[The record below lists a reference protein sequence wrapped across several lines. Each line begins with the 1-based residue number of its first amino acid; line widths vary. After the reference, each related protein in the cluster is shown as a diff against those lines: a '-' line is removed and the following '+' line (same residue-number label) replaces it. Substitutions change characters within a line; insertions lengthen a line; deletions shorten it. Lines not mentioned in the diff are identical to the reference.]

1 MKKIS
6 KISVIGIG
14 HVGSHIA
21 SSLFTQGVC
30 NEIALIDKEQDR
42 ALAHALDLMDM
53 SCYLESDAKIY
64 NGTYK
69 DLEDSD
75 ILFVSVCGIFS
86 TQDRLLELEAS
97 KNIVDDIAPKILE
110 SGFKGVIL
118 SVSNPCDIIAN
129 YLKERT
135 GLNVIG
141 TGTMLDSAR
150 LKLKLAKALNI
161 STKSV
166 QGFMLGEHGNSQFL
180 AKSLTS
186 IHGIGVEDYL
196 KYNNIDLSID
206 ELEKEVIEGGMDIA
220 KRKMCTEFGIGMSC
234 AYLAKAILND
244 ERKVLSCSTFVEEYG
259 VYTSVPC
266 IIGAGGVI
274 EQVKFRLSEQ
284 EQVKFE
290 KSCNVLREKLDDIRK

>member
-6 KISVIGIG
+6 IIGIG

-21 SSLFTQGVC
+21 SSLFTQNVC
-30 NEIALIDKEQDR
+30 NEIALIDQEQDKS
-42 ALAHALDLMDM
+42 LAHALDLMDM
-53 SCYLESDAKIY
+53 ACYLENDIKIY

-69 DLEDSD
+69 DLKDSD
-75 ILFVSVCGIFS
+75 ILFISICGIFS
-86 TQDRLLELEAS
+86 AKDRLLELEAS
-97 KNIVDDIAPKILE
+97 KKIVDEIAPKILA

-129 YLKERT
+129 YLQERT

-150 LKLKLAKALNI
+150 LKLKLSEALNI

-166 QGFMLGEHGNSQFL
+166 HGYMLGEHGNSQFL

-186 IHGIGVEDYL
+186 IHGIGLEDYL
-196 KYNNIDLSID
+196 KNNNIELDIAK
-206 ELEKEVIEGGMDIA
+206 LEKEVIEGGMEIA
-220 KRKMCTEFGIGMSC
+220 KRKLCTEFGIGMSC
-234 AYLAKAILND
+234 AYLAKTILND
-244 ERKVLSCSTFVEEYG
+244 ERKVLSCSTFVEKYG

-266 IIGAGGVI
+266 IIGKEGVI
-274 EQVKFRLSEQ
+274 QQVKFKLSEQ
-284 EQVKFE
+284 EQIAFE
-290 KSCNVLREKLDDIRK
+290 KSCDVLREKLEDIRK